1 MAGPEGDVPPDAE
14 PVERQTEELANGG
27 YCILAVALGT
37 IDLPPEEISEE
48 HHQGL
53 TFLGLI
59 GMIGPLCPESKSAVD
74 SCRKAG
80 VQVAMVTED
89 HPNTAQ
95 AIARELGM
103 AECMDQ
109 VITESNLRKA

>member
-1 MAGPEGDVPPDAE
+1 MCPRIAE
-14 PVERQTEELANGG
+14 PAERPAEELANGG
-27 YCILAVALGT
+27 YHILAVALGT
-37 IDLPPEEISEE
+37 IDIPPEDISEE
-48 HHQGL
+48 HLQGL

-59 GMIGPLCPESKSAVD
+59 GMIDPLCPESKSVVD

-80 VQVAMVTED
+80 VQVAMVTGD

-95 AIARELGM
+95 TIARALGM

-109 VITESNLRKA
+109 VITGSNLRKA